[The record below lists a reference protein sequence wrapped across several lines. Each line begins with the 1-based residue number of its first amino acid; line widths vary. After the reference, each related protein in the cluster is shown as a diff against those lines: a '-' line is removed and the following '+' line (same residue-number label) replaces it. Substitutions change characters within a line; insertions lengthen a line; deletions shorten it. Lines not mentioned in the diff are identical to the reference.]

1 MVVDGEEAVAAV
13 AVDDVTLNVGVLD
26 EIDEIVEDELGADVG
41 GDEEDGGDEIDVSDE
56 FDDVDYCP
64 RLNLNLF
71 GLVVNLVSYHHN

>member
-41 GDEEDGGDEIDVSDE
+41 GDEEDGGDEIDE
-56 FDDVDYCP
+56 
-64 RLNLNLF
+64 LNCLLACF
-71 GLVVNLVSYHHN
+71 CDQVHFRTMHSQRTSHSQC